1 MKNEKEVC
9 FITCVNDEAWYE
21 ESLLYLRHLTLPAD
35 MTATYLPVRGASS
48 MAAGYNR
55 AMEKSDAKYKV
66 YLHQDTFVVN
76 RFLVSDLLR
85 LFTAPAIGMVG
96 VIGCRALPKSGIW
109 WDGRRTYGRVL
120 HACEAESVV
129 DSELNEPHGACVPV
143 EAADGLFLATQYD
156 IPWRDDLFT
165 GFHFYDTSQCMEFKR
180 RGYRVVVPNQTE
192 GFWCIHCPVEKPLD
206 PKYKGYQKIFLEE
219 YGDEPSPEV

>member
-1 MKNEKEVC
+1 MKNEQEIC

-21 ESLLYLRHLTLPAD
+21 ESLLYLRHLALPFG
-35 MTATYLPVRGASS
+35 MTAAYLPVRGASS

-55 AMEKSDAKYKV
+55 AMAESNAKYKV

-76 RFLVSDLLR
+76 QYLVRDLLR
-85 LFTAPAIGMVG
+85 LFADPAIGMVG
-96 VIGCRALPKSGIW
+96 VIGCRALPASGIW

-129 DSELNEPHGACVPV
+129 DSELREPHGVCVPV

-156 IPWRDDLFT
+156 ILWREDILT
-165 GFHFYDTSQCMEFKR
+165 GFHFYDTSQCLEFKR

-192 GFWCIHCPVEKPLD
+192 GF
-206 PKYKGYQKIFLEE
+206 
-219 YGDEPSPEV
+219 